1 MPVHISVLLL
11 LLALEVHRK
20 ALVKVLNEA
29 YVLEDITGPS
39 FENMVTAVLATN

>member
-1 MPVHISVLLL
+1 MFAHISVLALL
-11 LLALEVHRK
+11 LDSKVHRK

-29 YVLEDITGPS
+29 HGPEDVTGLS